1 MTAAQNTAL
10 IVGATG
16 VVGQACLRHFAS
28 LPGWHAI
35 GVARRAIALPAGATA
50 LQLDLQDAAACRAA
64 LSARDDISHV
74 VYAAV
79 YEQPGGLVGGWHDQD
94 QMRINLHMLR
104 NVIEPLDRPGGPL
117 RHVTI
122 MQGGKAYGVHIHPQ
136 IAVPARERWPRDAH
150 ENFYWLQEDFLRER
164 QARSGNAWHFTIL
177 RPRIVFGDAAG
188 SNMNPTPAIGVYA
201 WLRHEQGL
209 PLSYPGGPPR
219 VNQAIDADLIA
230 QACAWAAESPNA
242 RNETFNLEN
251 GDVFVWQNV
260 WPAIADALG
269 MPVGEPEPQSLAEAL
284 AGQQPAWE
292 RLVDKYRLA
301 APRDLAAFIGQGAV
315 YADFQM
321 NHGKAGP
328 LPPVIMSSVKIRQA
342 GFHACMDTEDMFR
355 KWFGLLQARRML
367 PTAQQARD
375 QA

>member
-1 MTAAQNTAL
+1 MTTPQQTAL

-28 LPGWHAI
+28 LPGWSAI
-35 GVARRAIALPAGATA
+35 GVARRPITPPPGAQA
-50 LQLDLQDAAACRAA
+50 LQLDLEDSAACAAALAG
-64 LSARDDISHV
+64 RDDITHV

-79 YEQPGGLVGGWHDQD
+79 YEKPGGLVGGWRDEE
-94 QMRINLHMLR
+94 QMRTNLAMLR

-136 IAVPARERWPRDAH
+136 IAVPARERWPRDPH

-164 QARSGNAWHFTIL
+164 QAKAAWHFTIL

-188 SNMNPTPAIGVYA
+188 SNMNPIPAIGVYA

-209 PLSYPGGPPR
+209 PLAYPGGPAR
-219 VNQAIDADLIA
+219 VNQAIDADIIA
-230 QACAWAAESPNA
+230 QACAWAAECPNA

-251 GDVFVWQNV
+251 GDVFVWQHV
-260 WPAIADALG
+260 WPTIADVLG
-269 MPVGEPEPQSLAEAL
+269 MPVGEPEPQSLGATL
-284 AGQQPAWE
+284 PGQQPAWE
-292 RLVDKYRLA
+292 RIVDKYQLK
-301 APRDLAAFIGQGAV
+301 APRELAAFIGQGAT

-321 NHGKAGP
+321 NHGRAAP

-342 GFHACMDTEDMFR
+342 GFTVCMDTEDMFR
-355 KWFGLLQARRML
+355 KWFGQLQRHGLL
-367 PTAQQARD
+367 PTAEQAR
-375 QA
+375 AIA

>member
-64 LSARDDISHV
+64 LSARDDITHV

-164 QARSGNAWHFTIL
+164 QARSGNAWHFTI
-177 RPRIVFGDAAG
+177 
-188 SNMNPTPAIGVYA
+188 
-201 WLRHEQGL
+201 
-209 PLSYPGGPPR
+209 
-219 VNQAIDADLIA
+219 
-230 QACAWAAESPNA
+230 
-242 RNETFNLEN
+242 
-251 GDVFVWQNV
+251 
-260 WPAIADALG
+260 
-269 MPVGEPEPQSLAEAL
+269 
-284 AGQQPAWE
+284 
-292 RLVDKYRLA
+292 
-301 APRDLAAFIGQGAV
+301 
-315 YADFQM
+315 
-321 NHGKAGP
+321 
-328 LPPVIMSSVKIRQA
+328 
-342 GFHACMDTEDMFR
+342 
-355 KWFGLLQARRML
+355 
-367 PTAQQARD
+367 
-375 QA
+375 